1 MQQHIS
7 TSFDEDLNELDS
19 MVTTIGGMAQSQLN
33 TVLSVM
39 DNLDEQVLNTIIK
52 NDKQIDQFEQKIFDK
67 ALEIIALRS
76 PHASDLRKVMIA
88 PRVASGIE
96 RIGDLAR
103 NIAKRLLTLK
113 TNKKS
118 LPFVDEFTAMGQ
130 DALSTLITIN
140 DAFGR
145 SDVEK
150 ALKVWENDIAIDEAY
165 HRLTEII
172 VKTLDQGGQHD
183 AETMR
188 HCLFIAKNI
197 ERIGD
202 HATSIAEQIYFRV
215 HATQIDDNRPKQGD
229 AEVSD

>member
-1 MQQHIS
+1 MQEHIS
-7 TSFDEDLNELDS
+7 TSFDEDLNELDA

-33 TVLSVM
+33 TVLSVI
-39 DNLDEQVLNTIIK
+39 DNLDERVLNTIID
-52 NDKQIDQFEQKIFDK
+52 NDKQIDLYEQKVFDK
-67 ALEIIALRS
+67 AVEIIALRS

-88 PRVASGIE
+88 PRTASSIE

-103 NIAKRLLTLK
+103 NIAKRLLALK

-118 LPFVDEFTAMGQ
+118 LPFVDDFTAMGQ
-130 DALSTLITIN
+130 DALNTLIAIN

-145 SDVEK
+145 SDVDK
-150 ALKVWENDIAIDEAY
+150 ALHVWENDVAIDAAY
-165 HRLTEII
+165 LRLTEMI
-172 VKTLDQGGQHD
+172 VKTLDQGNKHD

-202 HATSIAEQIYFRV
+202 HATAIAEQIYFRV
-215 HATQIDDNRPKQGD
+215 HAKQIDDNRPKQGD

>member
-1 MQQHIS
+1 MQEHIS
-7 TSFDEDLNELDS
+7 TSFDEDLNELDA
-19 MVTTIGGMAQSQLN
+19 MVTTVGGMAQSQLN

-52 NDKQIDQFEQKIFDK
+52 NDKQIDLFEQKIFDK
-67 ALEIIALRS
+67 VVEIVALRS

-88 PRVASGIE
+88 PRIASSIE

-118 LPFVDEFTAMGQ
+118 LPFVDDFTDMGQ

-145 SDVEK
+145 GDVDK
-150 ALKVWENDIAIDEAY
+150 ALKVWQNDIAIDEAY
-165 HRLTEII
+165 HRLTEKI
-172 VKTLDQGGQHD
+172 VKTLDQGDHHD

-229 AEVSD
+229 AELSD

>member
-52 NDKQIDQFEQKIFDK
+52 NDKQIDRFEQKIFDK
-67 ALEIIALRS
+67 AVEIIALRS

-88 PRVASGIE
+88 PRIASSIE

-145 SDVEK
+145 GDVEK

-165 HRLTEII
+165 HRLTESI
-172 VKTLDQGGQHD
+172 VKT
-183 AETMR
+183 
-188 HCLFIAKNI
+188 
-197 ERIGD
+197 
-202 HATSIAEQIYFRV
+202 
-215 HATQIDDNRPKQGD
+215 
-229 AEVSD
+229 

>member
-7 TSFDEDLNELDS
+7 TSFDEDLNELDT

-52 NDKQIDQFEQKIFDK
+52 NDKQIDLFEQKIFDK
-67 ALEIIALRS
+67 VVEIVALRS

-88 PRVASGIE
+88 PRIASSIE

-118 LPFVDEFTAMGQ
+118 LPFVDDFTNMGQ

-229 AEVSD
+229 AEVSE